1 MKGWKIAL
9 WAGIIAAALA
19 LLGVWGF
26 AWYYFI
32 FLGKGRDTGGGG
44 FAVYEEALLE
54 PGKTISLF
62 LDQSDFLVNE
72 PEEANL
78 TILCGQE
85 ITGEVTVTDEQGNV
99 VCQVENNGSGRL
111 SASVPIAESEARIG
125 GFTAE
130 ADGEKSNTASFY
142 VLPEVTE
149 EMFLRLDG
157 VAKDL
162 EDFLLDE
169 EFKDPYGKE
178 AFERITEHLEKDER
192 VAAVAENNQVILFQT
207 VDNLMGSYGMG
218 RKEGLTFGSGFSDK
232 DEVYEKWRRQQDVR
246 GDMIDSGIPITNDK
260 IYHYSPYDTDEIIS
274 SSYQAFVEREKRL
287 ADKLG
292 MEQLSFVGSEAR
304 KWMKEGD
311 FLDCGFWVFN
321 THGLQLERS
330 DGSNMLFFALGEVDE
345 GTMLDMLDEDNRRK
359 GYQHLWGKMKGDE
372 QNEKLVGPDSYRMV
386 YDVSSDKEGSTV
398 NREIWGSTRYLEYI
412 LGNRTFDNTVVY
424 FAICYGY
431 SDPDLR
437 DLLCRHGAS
446 AFIGCNQPLSGGMA
460 LAVLEQMI
468 NIMGEKDRNGNGG
481 SLQMAME
488 TSMERTIRA
497 MLNDLLKDES
507 AEERRESWEFLQSE
521 MQNNPMRYTASG
533 VKRQRIFEGRT
544 VLEGFVVDPEGEGIQ
559 GAKVTAHHWLNH
571 RFEEEE
577 SATTDSDGKYTL
589 KVPRGIYGITAE
601 KAMGSNG
608 VKMKGHATVQAGK
621 EGEDAGEIVLGLAEL
636 SGTVKDEE
644 TMEPVAGAS
653 VQWQSGRTASSVFS
667 GSDGTFLISDL
678 IPGDYELRVSKD
690 GYQDK
695 NGIGVEVEMGATTV
709 LLDDIL
715 MKRELNYYR
724 FIRDEL
730 LPQMGYASTES
741 ASQVLTYET
750 ASQYFGW
757 DKRSGLLSANIADFD
772 GDGTEDLVVCYFQES
787 PDTYSGGRTLSRIYA
802 SLYSKNEQE
811 IYPIN
816 TVDLSNP
823 LFANGFHLLQAGVM
837 WIEGRPYLYVESNS
851 NAYFADGGSF
861 SYTWY
866 GYDGREL
873 RPYWMVGK
881 TDGGS
886 SGIADSLLTYSDAQN
901 YTKQVLW
908 ADSEYLRY
916 NGGAALA
923 GSNWANRMDGI
934 KTGFSLLGLPE
945 PAIGTDYD
953 GYGDGGGQ
961 YPTYWRENYL
971 EKTFRYRCAGTGS
984 YMRRDMQVIVSDESR
999 LKEHIEALGGK

>member
-304 KWMKEGD
+304 KWMKE
-311 FLDCGFWVFN
+311 
-321 THGLQLERS
+321 
-330 DGSNMLFFALGEVDE
+330 
-345 GTMLDMLDEDNRRK
+345 
-359 GYQHLWGKMKGDE
+359 
-372 QNEKLVGPDSYRMV
+372 
-386 YDVSSDKEGSTV
+386 
-398 NREIWGSTRYLEYI
+398 
-412 LGNRTFDNTVVY
+412 
-424 FAICYGY
+424 
-431 SDPDLR
+431 
-437 DLLCRHGAS
+437 
-446 AFIGCNQPLSGGMA
+446 
-460 LAVLEQMI
+460 
-468 NIMGEKDRNGNGG
+468 KDRNGNGG

-533 VKRQRIFEGRT
+533 VKRQRIFEGRA

-621 EGEDAGEIVLGLAEL
+621 EGEDA
-636 SGTVKDEE
+636 
-644 TMEPVAGAS
+644 
-653 VQWQSGRTASSVFS
+653 
-667 GSDGTFLISDL
+667 
-678 IPGDYELRVSKD
+678 
-690 GYQDK
+690 
-695 NGIGVEVEMGATTV
+695 
-709 LLDDIL
+709 
-715 MKRELNYYR
+715 
-724 FIRDEL
+724 
-730 LPQMGYASTES
+730 
-741 ASQVLTYET
+741 
-750 ASQYFGW
+750 
-757 DKRSGLLSANIADFD
+757 
-772 GDGTEDLVVCYFQES
+772 
-787 PDTYSGGRTLSRIYA
+787 
-802 SLYSKNEQE
+802 
-811 IYPIN
+811 
-816 TVDLSNP
+816 
-823 LFANGFHLLQAGVM
+823 
-837 WIEGRPYLYVESNS
+837 
-851 NAYFADGGSF
+851 
-861 SYTWY
+861 
-866 GYDGREL
+866 
-873 RPYWMVGK
+873 
-881 TDGGS
+881 GGS

>member
-192 VAAVAENNQVILFQT
+192 VAVVAENNQVILFQT

-304 KWMKEGD
+304 KWMK
-311 FLDCGFWVFN
+311 
-321 THGLQLERS
+321 
-330 DGSNMLFFALGEVDE
+330 
-345 GTMLDMLDEDNRRK
+345 
-359 GYQHLWGKMKGDE
+359 
-372 QNEKLVGPDSYRMV
+372 
-386 YDVSSDKEGSTV
+386 
-398 NREIWGSTRYLEYI
+398 
-412 LGNRTFDNTVVY
+412 
-424 FAICYGY
+424 
-431 SDPDLR
+431 
-437 DLLCRHGAS
+437 
-446 AFIGCNQPLSGGMA
+446 
-460 LAVLEQMI
+460 
-468 NIMGEKDRNGNGG
+468 EKDRNGNGG

-621 EGEDAGEIVLGLAEL
+621 EGEDAG
-636 SGTVKDEE
+636 
-644 TMEPVAGAS
+644 
-653 VQWQSGRTASSVFS
+653 
-667 GSDGTFLISDL
+667 
-678 IPGDYELRVSKD
+678 
-690 GYQDK
+690 
-695 NGIGVEVEMGATTV
+695 
-709 LLDDIL
+709 
-715 MKRELNYYR
+715 
-724 FIRDEL
+724 
-730 LPQMGYASTES
+730 
-741 ASQVLTYET
+741 
-750 ASQYFGW
+750 
-757 DKRSGLLSANIADFD
+757 
-772 GDGTEDLVVCYFQES
+772 
-787 PDTYSGGRTLSRIYA
+787 
-802 SLYSKNEQE
+802 
-811 IYPIN
+811 
-816 TVDLSNP
+816 
-823 LFANGFHLLQAGVM
+823 
-837 WIEGRPYLYVESNS
+837 
-851 NAYFADGGSF
+851 
-861 SYTWY
+861 
-866 GYDGREL
+866 
-873 RPYWMVGK
+873 
-881 TDGGS
+881 GS

>member
-304 KWMKEGD
+304 KWMKE
-311 FLDCGFWVFN
+311 
-321 THGLQLERS
+321 
-330 DGSNMLFFALGEVDE
+330 
-345 GTMLDMLDEDNRRK
+345 
-359 GYQHLWGKMKGDE
+359 
-372 QNEKLVGPDSYRMV
+372 
-386 YDVSSDKEGSTV
+386 
-398 NREIWGSTRYLEYI
+398 
-412 LGNRTFDNTVVY
+412 
-424 FAICYGY
+424 
-431 SDPDLR
+431 
-437 DLLCRHGAS
+437 
-446 AFIGCNQPLSGGMA
+446 
-460 LAVLEQMI
+460 
-468 NIMGEKDRNGNGG
+468 KDRNGNGG

-621 EGEDAGEIVLGLAEL
+621 EGEDAG
-636 SGTVKDEE
+636 
-644 TMEPVAGAS
+644 
-653 VQWQSGRTASSVFS
+653 
-667 GSDGTFLISDL
+667 
-678 IPGDYELRVSKD
+678 
-690 GYQDK
+690 
-695 NGIGVEVEMGATTV
+695 
-709 LLDDIL
+709 
-715 MKRELNYYR
+715 
-724 FIRDEL
+724 
-730 LPQMGYASTES
+730 
-741 ASQVLTYET
+741 
-750 ASQYFGW
+750 
-757 DKRSGLLSANIADFD
+757 
-772 GDGTEDLVVCYFQES
+772 
-787 PDTYSGGRTLSRIYA
+787 
-802 SLYSKNEQE
+802 
-811 IYPIN
+811 
-816 TVDLSNP
+816 
-823 LFANGFHLLQAGVM
+823 
-837 WIEGRPYLYVESNS
+837 
-851 NAYFADGGSF
+851 
-861 SYTWY
+861 
-866 GYDGREL
+866 
-873 RPYWMVGK
+873 
-881 TDGGS
+881 GS

-901 YTKQVLW
+901 HTKQVLW

>member
-304 KWMKEGD
+304 KWMKE
-311 FLDCGFWVFN
+311 
-321 THGLQLERS
+321 
-330 DGSNMLFFALGEVDE
+330 
-345 GTMLDMLDEDNRRK
+345 
-359 GYQHLWGKMKGDE
+359 
-372 QNEKLVGPDSYRMV
+372 
-386 YDVSSDKEGSTV
+386 
-398 NREIWGSTRYLEYI
+398 
-412 LGNRTFDNTVVY
+412 
-424 FAICYGY
+424 
-431 SDPDLR
+431 
-437 DLLCRHGAS
+437 
-446 AFIGCNQPLSGGMA
+446 
-460 LAVLEQMI
+460 
-468 NIMGEKDRNGNGG
+468 KDRNGNGG

-621 EGEDAGEIVLGLAEL
+621 EGEDAG
-636 SGTVKDEE
+636 
-644 TMEPVAGAS
+644 
-653 VQWQSGRTASSVFS
+653 
-667 GSDGTFLISDL
+667 
-678 IPGDYELRVSKD
+678 
-690 GYQDK
+690 
-695 NGIGVEVEMGATTV
+695 
-709 LLDDIL
+709 
-715 MKRELNYYR
+715 
-724 FIRDEL
+724 
-730 LPQMGYASTES
+730 
-741 ASQVLTYET
+741 
-750 ASQYFGW
+750 
-757 DKRSGLLSANIADFD
+757 
-772 GDGTEDLVVCYFQES
+772 
-787 PDTYSGGRTLSRIYA
+787 
-802 SLYSKNEQE
+802 
-811 IYPIN
+811 
-816 TVDLSNP
+816 
-823 LFANGFHLLQAGVM
+823 
-837 WIEGRPYLYVESNS
+837 
-851 NAYFADGGSF
+851 
-861 SYTWY
+861 
-866 GYDGREL
+866 
-873 RPYWMVGK
+873 
-881 TDGGS
+881 GS